1 VICCCASER
10 FPVAVSRFLFAVS
23 SASCVSCNLP
33 WTAVICSFSFLIVA
47 FACSIVAA
55 CCPFCSFRDSIS
67 LSLDATVCSRSDTF
81 LFNAAIAA
89 LMASTFSSSVLLS
102 RSPISSDPAISSSA
116 LSSFVSWS
124 FIA

>member
-1 VICCCASER
+1 MIFENEFFVTGTGGKMTEGIFVSNCNDVIIDG
-10 FPVAVSRFLFAVS
+10 
-23 SASCVSCNLP
+23 NDI
-33 WTAVICSFSFLIVA
+33 TATCDGPAYGIG
-47 FACSIVAA
+47 
-55 CCPFCSFRDSIS
+55 
-67 LSLDATVCSRSDTF
+67 TNY